1 MANPKSVIDDLPMT
15 KEEHRRLV
23 DDMNW
28 HDRQNSIE
36 YVCEQIDE
44 LSEHA
49 SPAELWY
56 VIKLIKGELSEFVE

>member
-1 MANPKSVIDDLPMT
+1 MVKPSGVIDDLPMT

-36 YVCEQIDE
+36 YVCEQIDD

-49 SPAELWY
+49 SPSELWNM
-56 VIKLIKGELSEFVE
+56 IKFVRDEFSEFIE